1 MTTLKVGIASYEQM
15 KARTMAI
22 ARGEHAITKDEPT
35 VWFTSIESFAK
46 ILSERNR
53 ELLALILEE
62 TPDSLTRLAELAGRS
77 KSNLSRT
84 LKTMSQY
91 GLVELSEGE
100 RGTVIPQVSYD
111 RLNLYVSLVS
121 WEKYKMSESDSHRR
135 AKTKATGR
143 SGRAEVRLRG
153 NQRLDALTKGG
164 GRATEVE
171 RSGSSSGLQKAV
183 GRLMKSGAT
192 QKVLQV
198 PQKDM
203 KAASAVMRKVGIGGT
218 VKNISGTR
226 KTRVRKPKR

>member
-1 MTTLKVGIASYEQM
+1 MTTLRVGIASYEQM
-15 KARTMAI
+15 KARTIAI
-22 ARGEHAITKDEPT
+22 ARGDRVVTRDEPT

-84 LKTMSQY
+84 LKTMSRY

-100 RGTVIPQVSYD
+100 RGTLIPQVTYD
-111 RLNLYVSLVS
+111 RLNLNVSLVTK
-121 WEKYKMSESDSHRR
+121 EKYKVSESYSHRR
-135 AKTKATGR
+135 AKNKAAGQRGR
-143 SGRAEVRLRG
+143 TEVRLRG

-171 RSGSSSGLQKAV
+171 RSGNAAGLRKAAS
-183 GRLMKSGAT
+183 RLKKSGAP

-203 KAASAVMRKVGIGGT
+203 KAASAAMRKTGIGGT
-218 VKNISGTR
+218 VKNMSGTR